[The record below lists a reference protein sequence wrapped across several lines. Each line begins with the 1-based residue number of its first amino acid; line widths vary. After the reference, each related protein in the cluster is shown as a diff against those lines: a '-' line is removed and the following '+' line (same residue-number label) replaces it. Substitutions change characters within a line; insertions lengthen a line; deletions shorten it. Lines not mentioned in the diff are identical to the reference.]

1 MNTTIKTAVAATNAL
16 LRRRQVELQ
25 TGLGRSAIYSRMDP
39 ASPSYDATFPKPV
52 PLSTSGGKATCVRWV
67 ASEVDSW
74 IAGLVA
80 GRDAKA

>member
-16 LRRRQVELQ
+16 LKRRQVELI
-25 TGLGRSAIYSRMDP
+25 TGLGRSAIYARMDP
-39 ASPSYDATFPKPV
+39 YHPSYDKSFPKPV

-74 IAGLVA
+74 IAGRVA
-80 GRDAKA
+80 ERDAKV